1 MASFGGF
8 AVTGF
13 SHKRILISLDIFCKR
28 TQTGIIVLAVAWPVA
43 GLLAGI
49 WIAIQVRIVIDTAFT
64 VDVSFATT
72 SLLYK
77 YPISN
82 FSIHVCHFAIFTNVR
97 SLLRPASAAQRT
109 GECIMSPILLSM
121 GYFILRISLAHS
133 SLTEINFATSFAT
146 KYISC
151 QHFQL

>member
-8 AVTGF
+8 AVTDF
-13 SHKRILISLDIFCKR
+13 SQTHFDFSTIFGKR

-43 GLLAGI
+43 GLLAGV
-49 WIAIQVRIVIDTAFT
+49 WIALQVRIIIDMALAGTM
-64 VDVSFATT
+64 DVSFATI

-82 FSIHVCHFAIFTNVR
+82 FSVHVCHFAILTNVR

-109 GECIMSPILLSM
+109 GECMI
-121 GYFILRISLAHS
+121 
-133 SLTEINFATSFAT
+133 
-146 KYISC
+146 
-151 QHFQL
+151 